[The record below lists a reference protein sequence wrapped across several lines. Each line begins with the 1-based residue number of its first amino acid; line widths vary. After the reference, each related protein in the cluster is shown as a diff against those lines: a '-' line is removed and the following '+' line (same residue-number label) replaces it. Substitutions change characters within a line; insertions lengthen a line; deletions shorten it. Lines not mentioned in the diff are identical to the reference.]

1 MFNHMVDFN
10 RRYIWALTLGCLIVN
25 IQSPLG
31 PIDTIVG
38 TSGTL
43 ISGLLVWQIN
53 KHFKKLKVKLVVST
67 IVPTVIGMIPIALEL
82 HFIQHVP
89 FWLTY
94 GTSMIGEFIALL
106 IGAFLIKELSK
117 HVDLTK

>member
-1 MFNHMVDFN
+1 MVDFN